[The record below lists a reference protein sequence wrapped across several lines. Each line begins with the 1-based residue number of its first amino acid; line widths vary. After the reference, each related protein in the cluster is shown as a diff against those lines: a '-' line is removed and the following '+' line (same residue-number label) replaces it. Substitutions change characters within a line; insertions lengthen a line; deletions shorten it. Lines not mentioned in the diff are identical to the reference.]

1 MRSVQVISALGCR
14 PCERVKAR
22 LDELCARH
30 PDLEVQEVDLLTDA
44 GVALAARH
52 RVWSLPTLILD
63 DHVVSEGDVALPEL
77 ERALGLVVDRGA

>member
-22 LDELCARH
+22 LEELRARH